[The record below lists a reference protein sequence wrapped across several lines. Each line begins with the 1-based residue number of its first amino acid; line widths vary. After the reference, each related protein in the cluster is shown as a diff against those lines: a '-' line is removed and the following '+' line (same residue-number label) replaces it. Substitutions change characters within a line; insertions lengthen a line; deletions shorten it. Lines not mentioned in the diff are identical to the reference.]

1 VHGCCAPRG
10 KTTTHLMALQLFAL
24 PSGTPLVVTREI
36 WKRLVGPWEILGVS
50 GRSSGRFG
58 VSLELIV
65 DTRHCVIICYGVSQ
79 NNHIPCTLQ
88 QKNVDVGAAFGMCL
102 RKCVYVATMCSH
114 WPGVIFNRKQS
125 KTNEHLLGF
134 MALCLFL
141 GCVLALAKH
150 NFGIK
155 PRTTHAQL

>member
-1 VHGCCAPRG
+1 LCPQGQDNH
-10 KTTTHLMALQLFAL
+10 TLDALQLFAL

-88 QKNVDVGAAFGMCL
+88 QQIVDVGAAFGMCL